1 MLFVICFMPF
11 ASNIWHGEGVFV
23 DGSCGALV
31 ANTGAPHIALPM
43 AGDAPV
49 QALGDVIH
57 SLSTSNPHIPCA
69 QYAICPPARSSSQ
82 TRVQYCAHRIA
93 KPGDVMRA
101 LFLRRCEASTLC
113 THAVGLRC
121 QVPELEADVPAA
133 RLARRPLQGR

>member
-1 MLFVICFMPF
+1 M
-11 ASNIWHGEGVFV
+11 A
-23 DGSCGALV
+23 ALV
-31 ANTGAPHIALPM
+31 ANTGAHHSVPAD
-43 AGDAPV
+43 GDAPV

-69 QYAICPPARSSSQ
+69 QYAIYPPTRSSSQ

>member
-1 MLFVICFMPF
+1 M
-11 ASNIWHGEGVFV
+11 A
-23 DGSCGALV
+23 ALV
-31 ANTGAPHIALPM
+31 ANTGAHHSVPAD
-43 AGDAPV
+43 GDAPV

-69 QYAICPPARSSSQ
+69 QYAIYPPTRSSSQ

-113 THAVGLRC
+113 THAGLTTSGTGTRS
-121 QVPELEADVPAA
+121 
-133 RLARRPLQGR
+133 